1 MATSYSTKT
10 RPTTNDNIFSQCQ
23 QELVAFVSQCVMLRK
38 SMEGDANVKEPTFGM
53 NGLLDETKYTFVS
66 RIHQKI
72 QDTLGPLLD
81 QQLKECA
88 EPVIPLL
95 IDKILSSSQYTQLVN
110 QIAND
115 AMESTAE
122 ILDHLPKKNSSNHSQ
137 SNSISNSNSNSN
149 SHNGNQNIKF
159 TNCDEQRHDA
169 SFSAHSTNT
178 LESWSLGSLSSGV
191 CPGTD
196 DLQTIAVQLQPSHSF
211 PIRLTGAQLLASFSV
226 ADLLADEFWPLSK
239 VAIQLA
245 LLDSDTQIATIGLK
259 VYARAFKLAP
269 PYMVPEVYISYTH
282 QLCQSFMNGPNL
294 KLGLGLDIRDPRVE
308 LRIKQFRLLNQFMIH
323 LPSIWF
329 RFSEQIFKDVMN
341 ATAKILKCSLNNGS
355 TTSITALHFLSIV
368 DPNSSWYE
376 KWMISHLGRTQIIL
390 ALSQSNI
397 IPILADCFIK
407 YSISITKS
415 IQVDE
420 TKRDLHLKTDELLV
434 EDVDQNEDGDNTNL
448 INSSDLEYLH
458 FLHITIILSKLTMCS
473 AGRKCFPIKLTETK
487 HFKNIL
493 TYFDEVESDSLNLEI
508 FILILIR
515 DITSKAKLLADNNVP
530 ELECFRMP
538 RVVSR
543 MIRDLAAA
551 DVPCREELFKDTYLS
566 QLLIPVENAI
576 DTNNIGADEQV
587 SLLAIAEA
595 LSHIASTDSGR
606 KLILR
611 GEINY
616 RTPQYNSNEAL
627 LNNNKNKTLDT
638 IANFVKSNCS
648 NIKQTCFSKKILES
662 YIYFLRQFYR
672 TCEGLLWLSKY
683 QLHISLSHALKQLQD
698 DSKESNQSHQ
708 DLDWNI
714 SLIDNLL
721 NFGAT
726 PKGVMLL
733 YDSGSMEPCVSYMFS
748 SKCEKFGYGTLV
760 SQISTTKP
768 GMQALCKTG
777 WIQYIINDLWKH
789 LECDVKFDETYIDI
803 DDPSIGKIIANVM
816 KLFTTFHGLSSC
828 LEYESHH
835 SNDKGSLTHL
845 IESLIIIEMNRES
858 SLITFEDSHQAG
870 LRIFKHISSC
880 LDSCILLQSRFSF
893 QQSLVREIN
902 DSYIFL
908 NTEQPNQEVFITDEN
923 SLLCNHILLSTMT
936 MGGPTERKL
945 PPLNLISKNMNQY
958 IFNRYQLPKFI
969 YEDFNPKRNL
979 GNTIQNFDALI
990 NTCLDITELQS
1001 IFIKQLEQNDIIPV
1015 KMVQTIILK
1024 FFELLLDNKTC
1035 NGLEDMGWLTIKK
1048 HSKKNPKISE
1058 GVQKC
1063 QKLGIIMASRYI
1075 LLLLPHLNAQEIEK
1089 SLEKVLNYC
1098 HSMVYSC
1105 QEDTIETFSGFD
1117 WFSSTVYAIF
1127 EGQMTIVLDVLNKFS
1142 NYLPSLYVWSQF
1154 GSHHFNWIHRGFN
1167 NSPTFAHL
1175 CHWVEAIAELE
1186 LPKLISAFTLCGCTP
1201 TQMVQK
1207 WFRELFWNILDFH
1220 EIQSF
1225 LLICMLFGIDYQIYY
1240 CIAIMN
1246 HIQNVILPATRD
1258 EKLIYV
1264 IHDAQLG
1271 KGFSTVK
1278 YLPYMHKLRDRHRNM
1293 VLPDLKRIESQI

>member
-122 ILDHLPKKNSSNHSQ
+122 ILDHLPKKNASNHSQ

-308 LRIKQFRLLNQFMIH
+308 LRIKQ
-323 LPSIWF
+323 
-329 RFSEQIFKDVMN
+329 
-341 ATAKILKCSLNNGS
+341 
-355 TTSITALHFLSIV
+355 
-368 DPNSSWYE
+368 
-376 KWMISHLGRTQIIL
+376 
-390 ALSQSNI
+390 
-397 IPILADCFIK
+397 
-407 YSISITKS
+407 
-415 IQVDE
+415 VDE

-493 TYFDEVESDSLNLEI
+493 TYFDEGKIYSLTFFFAVESDSLNLEI

-908 NTEQPNQEVFITDEN
+908 NTEQPNQEVFIIDEN

-969 YEDFNPKRNL
+969 YEDFNPNRNL

-1001 IFIKQLEQNDIIPV
+1001 IFIKQLEQNDIIPM

-1048 HSKKNPKISE
+1048 HSKKNPKVYFVTIT
-1058 GVQKC
+1058 
-1063 QKLGIIMASRYI
+1063 
-1075 LLLLPHLNAQEIEK
+1075 P
-1089 SLEKVLNYC
+1089 LECPRDRK
-1098 HSMVYSC
+1098 
-1105 QEDTIETFSGFD
+1105 
-1117 WFSSTVYAIF
+1117 IF
-1127 EGQMTIVLDVLNKFS
+1127 GK
-1142 NYLPSLYVWSQF
+1142 
-1154 GSHHFNWIHRGFN
+1154 
-1167 NSPTFAHL
+1167 
-1175 CHWVEAIAELE
+1175 EAIAELE